1 MELVNFVLLFWVT
14 SFFPSMAE
22 AERYKRSQRTKACE
36 LLIVI
41 DEPLYVTYGSK
52 IDVITNLVKDH
63 VNGLNKIYKRSF
75 FKDNFSEYYFRAKNI
90 EVLYDFCE
98 ECNHTQ
104 KVFLNEF
111 SKYDS
116 SAYCLAVLFTHRDF
130 PQGIQGLA
138 WRNTVCDDRYN
149 TAFITFLNHNVE
161 ASKADSV
168 MTLAHEIGHN
178 FGAYHDEDTTC
189 NNKPNN
195 YIMAMSGSS
204 LEHPE
209 FSPCSLNDMQDRMS
223 TILRNQEK
231 SCFVQSP
238 EDPHSVPSFC
248 GNHIVED
255 GEECD
260 CGLDYHL
267 CRDPCCYPGMITH
280 QDRVNN
286 RTARPCHTHTKLSC
300 LKPWDTALTYGVILP
315 WIIITI
321 SVVVLAIVLLL
332 DWRKDKKLFLHVA
345 KPVELIRSENKD
357 QVERREQRNPD
368 VVYSP
373 TRSSQKGLVKE
384 QVAKRNQFETD
395 RKKYPANGF
404 EVKPLNVPSVFQ
416 SENSKPPPQST
427 KYPIPKLKATHTGG
441 YTVVPQRPAPPPPD
455 GRHS

>member
-1 MELVNFVLLFWVT
+1 MELVKLVVWFLGASLIC
-14 SFFPSMAE
+14 PE
-22 AERYKRSQRTKACE
+22 AVAVRVKRSQRTKACE

-52 IDVITNLVKDH
+52 IDVITKLVTDH
-63 VNGLNKIYKRSF
+63 VDGLNSIYKRSF
-75 FKDNFSEYYFRAKNI
+75 FKNQFSEYYFQARNI

-116 SAYCLAVLFTHRDF
+116 SAFCLAVLFTHRDF

-138 WRNTVCDDRYN
+138 WRNTVCDGRYN
-149 TAFITFLNHNVE
+149 TAFITFLNHNVA
-161 ASKADSV
+161 ASEADSV

-178 FGAYHDEDTTC
+178 FGAYHDEDTSC
-189 NNKPNN
+189 NGQRNN

-209 FSPCSLNDMQDRMS
+209 FSQCSLKDMQDRMK
-223 TILRNQEK
+223 TVLRNDRER
-231 SCFVQSP
+231 CFVERP
-238 EDPHSVPSFC
+238 EDIYSVPSFC
-248 GNHIVED
+248 GNHVVEE

-280 QDRVNN
+280 QDRLDN

-315 WIIITI
+315 WIMITI
-321 SVVVLAIVLLL
+321 SVVLLAIVLLL
-332 DWRKDKKLFLHVA
+332 DWRKDKKLFLHVVM
-345 KPVELIRSENKD
+345 PVELIRSENKD
-357 QVERREQRNPD
+357 QAVRREQRNPE

-373 TRSSQKGLVKE
+373 RRGSDKGLVRE
-384 QVAKRNQFETD
+384 QVAKRERFEAD
-395 RKKYPANGF
+395 RTKFPANGF
-404 EVKPLNVPSVFQ
+404 EVKPLNVRKFQ
-416 SENSKPPPQST
+416 RVKKHAWT
-427 KYPIPKLKATHTGG
+427 
-441 YTVVPQRPAPPPPD
+441 
-455 GRHS
+455 